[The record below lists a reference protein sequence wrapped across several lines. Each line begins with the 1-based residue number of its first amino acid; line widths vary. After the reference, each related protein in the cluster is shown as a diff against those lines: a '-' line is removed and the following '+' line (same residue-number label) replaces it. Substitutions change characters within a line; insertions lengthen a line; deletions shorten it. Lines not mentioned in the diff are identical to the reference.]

1 MLKVTASMTAIALM
15 AGCNTLSGLGK
26 DVTGVAEWTKG
37 AITERR
43 SGGSEPSLPAYNPAP
58 EYSSGVPALG
68 SAF

>member
-1 MLKVTASMTAIALM
+1 MLKVTALMSVMALM

-43 SGGSEPSLPAYNPAP
+43 SSGSEPSVPAYNSAP
-58 EYSSGVPALG
+58 EYSPGVPPLG